1 MNWTIGLQVG
11 LKEIAAHK
19 VRSLLT
25 MLGVILGVASLV
37 SMFAITE
44 GEAAR
49 QLETLQAIGGVERV
63 AVRDKEPSGDTL
75 HIAELSPGR
84 TMLDAESLTLGAPL
98 IKFVAPQMIGGA
110 TVTSENRSFSGR
122 FAGVTR
128 ETFHVDNHNVVA
140 GRFISD
146 LDVERA
152 TNVVVLGRSPASA
165 LFPDVPAQ
173 SIIGRTVW
181 INQRP
186 FTVIGLLEL
195 YERESDRR
203 ERETGRQNKYAQRR
217 EKRGG
222 IRSGWD
228 PNRWKNES
236 VLIPI
241 TRFIAEFR
249 TANVDENKNDAG
261 PNLKLD
267 ELILK
272 LDDVSKFDAALHQ
285 VATILTRTHRG
296 VDDFGFDTRED
307 WFDSVQSSQRAARI
321 TGGVIAGISLLVG
334 GIGITNIMLASIT
347 ERVREIGIRM
357 AVGARRRDIFGQ
369 ILAESTVIGL
379 IGGIIGLVLAM
390 SFIRG
395 LQTLFPNEVVPILK
409 PSAVLIGFF
418 FAVTVGVIAGLYPA
432 WRASRLHPIEALRYE

>member
-1 MNWTIGLQVG
+1 MNWAIGLEVG
-11 LKEIAAHK
+11 LKEIGAHK
-19 VRSLLT
+19 VRSFLT

-37 SMFAITE
+37 SMFAIME
-44 GEAAR
+44 GEVAR

-63 AVRDKEPSGDTL
+63 SVRDKEPSSENR

-84 TMLDAESLTLGAPL
+84 TMLDAESLKRGAPL
-98 IKFVAPQMIGGA
+98 IKFVAPQMTGGA
-110 TVTSENRSFSGR
+110 TVTFENKSFSGR
-122 FAGVTR
+122 FMGVTR
-128 ETFHVDNHNVVA
+128 ETFHVDNHNIAA
-140 GRFISD
+140 GRFIAD

-152 TNVVVLGRSPASA
+152 KNVVVLGHSPASA
-165 LFPDVPAQ
+165 LFPEVPAEK
-173 SIIGRTVW
+173 IIGRTIWV
-181 INQRP
+181 NQRP
-186 FTVIGLLEL
+186 FIVIGLLER

-203 ERETGRQNKYAQRR
+203 ARKTGRQRKFAERR

-241 TRFIAEFR
+241 TRFAAEFR
-249 TANVDENKNDAG
+249 TANVDENNNDAG

-272 LDDVSKFDAALHQ
+272 LADFRMFDAALQQ
-285 VATILTRTHRG
+285 VTAILQRTHRG
-296 VDDFGFDTRED
+296 IDDFGFDTRED
-307 WFDSVQSSQRAARI
+307 FFDSIQSSQRAARI
-321 TGGVIAGISLLVG
+321 TGGVIAGISLVVG

-357 AVGARRRDIFGQ
+357 AVGARRLDIFAQ

-379 IGGIIGLVLAM
+379 IGGILGLLLSI
-390 SFIRG
+390 SFING
-395 LQTLFPNEVVPILK
+395 LQTLFPNEVVPIVK
-409 PSAVLIGFF
+409 PSAVVTGFS
-418 FAVTVGVIAGLYPA
+418 FAVMVGVLAGVYPA
-432 WRASRLHPIEALRYE
+432 FRASRLHPIEALRYE